1 MDIKSINP
9 NLTNNRLNE
18 SANNGQKG
26 SAASSSSSEAKST
39 DKVTLTGVTDLEK
52 KVQESSV
59 DNSTRIEELKAAIK
73 DGSYQV
79 DAEKVAKKLIQ
90 TEVLFAGT

>member
-9 NLTNNRLNE
+9 NLANNRLNE
-18 SANNGQKG
+18 TSNGGQKG
-26 SAASSSSSEAKST
+26 SAAATTSSEAKST
-39 DKVTLTGVTDLEK
+39 DKVTLTSVTDLEQK
-52 KVQESSV
+52 AQSASV
-59 DNSTRIEELKAAIK
+59 DNSKRIEELKAAIK